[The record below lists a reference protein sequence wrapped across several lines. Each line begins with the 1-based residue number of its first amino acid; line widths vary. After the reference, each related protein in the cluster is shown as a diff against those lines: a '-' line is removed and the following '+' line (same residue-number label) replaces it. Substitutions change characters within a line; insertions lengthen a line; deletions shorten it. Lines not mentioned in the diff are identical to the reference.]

1 MTASAP
7 ASKNLIYIFNDIIL
21 ITIWKQNVRLPM
33 KRIVPRV
40 FAHLL
45 TWKGRCFP
53 LNSSFF
59 LHPSLCRPAPYQSSF
74 QCPSMSFSYFCTPY
88 VAPEGGE
95 RTCLVARPRS
105 EAQDRPSPV
114 RDRPAGRPP
123 PLTRPPLTRPQLYQR
138 DTRYP
143 YTIYLGPSQ
152 EDTRAIVLDLCL
164 LPFFLNRGW
173 A

>member
-1 MTASAP
+1 MKAKRAAADEKNCAACVRPFIDLKRALLSLEFLFLPSSLVAP
-7 ASKNLIYIFNDIIL
+7 
-21 ITIWKQNVRLPM
+21 
-33 KRIVPRV
+33 
-40 FAHLL
+40 
-45 TWKGRCFP
+45 C
-53 LNSSFF
+53 
-59 LHPSLCRPAPYQSSF
+59 QSSF

-123 PLTRPPLTRPQLYQR
+123 PLTRPQLYHR

-152 EDTRAIVLDLCL
+152 EDTRAIVLDLSL
-164 LPFFLNRGW
+164 LLFF
-173 A
+173 

>member
-1 MTASAP
+1 MKAKRAAADEKNCAACVRPFIDLKRALLSLEFLFLPSSLVVSSSAL
-7 ASKNLIYIFNDIIL
+7 S
-21 ITIWKQNVRLPM
+21 
-33 KRIVPRV
+33 V
-40 FAHLL
+40 FFSVSQHVLFLL
-45 TWKGRCFP
+45 LYP
-53 LNSSFF
+53 L
-59 LHPSLCRPAPYQSSF
+59 CGTRK
-74 QCPSMSFSYFCTPY
+74 
-88 VAPEGGE
+88 GGE

-164 LPFFLNRGW
+164 LPFFLNRG
-173 A
+173 